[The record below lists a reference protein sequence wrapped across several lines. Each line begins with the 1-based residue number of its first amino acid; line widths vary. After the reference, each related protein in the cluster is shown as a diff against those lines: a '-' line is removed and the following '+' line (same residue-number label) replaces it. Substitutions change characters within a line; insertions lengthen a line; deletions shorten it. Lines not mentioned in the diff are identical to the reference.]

1 METQMYV
8 IDTSGYSCP
17 IPLAMISR
25 KLKAI
30 EVGDTL
36 KVISDDSEFKKEI
49 KIWSYETGNPIIDL
63 KQKGDCYESL
73 LQKGS
78 GFKGETIMEMVKF
91 ISLGVKL
98 HFIKAFLQAI
108 PYKRIKYLVSFVS
121 VLAGSKANKWLKENE
136 INGYTLLPIP
146 NGITKHCG
154 LVLGF
159 CKKSD
164 AIRIFNILKEE
175 KFAVEDIYFEDK
187 DKIYHILN
195 FNSKGV

>member
-1 METQMYV
+1 METQMNV

-25 KLKAI
+25 KLKTIA
-30 EVGDTL
+30 VGDTL

-49 KIWSYETGNPIIDL
+49 KIYV
-63 KQKGDCYESL
+63 SL
-73 LQKGS
+73 IQKGS
-78 GFKGETIMEMVKF
+78 GFKGETIIEVAKF
-91 ISLGVKL
+91 IGLGVKL
-98 HFIKAFLQAI
+98 HFIKAFLQVI
-108 PYKRIKYLVSFVS
+108 PYKKIKYLISFVS
-121 VLAGSKANKWLKENE
+121 VLAGSKANKWLQENG

-159 CKKSD
+159 SKKSD
-164 AIRIFNILKEE
+164 AIKIFKILEDE

-187 DKIYHILN
+187 DKSYHILD
-195 FNSKGV
+195 FN

>member
-1 METQMYV
+1 METQMNV

-25 KLKAI
+25 KLKTIA
-30 EVGDTL
+30 VGDTL

-49 KIWSYETGNPIIDL
+49 KIWSYETGNHIVDL
-63 KQKGDCYESL
+63 KQKGDCYVSL
-73 LQKGS
+73 IQKGS
-78 GFKGETIMEMVKF
+78 GFKGETIIEVAKF
-91 ISLGVKL
+91 IGLGVKL
-98 HFIKAFLQAI
+98 HFIKAFLQVI
-108 PYKRIKYLVSFVS
+108 PYKKIKYLISFVS
-121 VLAGSKANKWLKENE
+121 VLAGSKANKWLQENG

-159 CKKSD
+159 SKKSD
-164 AIRIFNILKEE
+164 AIKIFKILEDE

-187 DKIYHILN
+187 DKSYHILD
-195 FNSKGV
+195 FN